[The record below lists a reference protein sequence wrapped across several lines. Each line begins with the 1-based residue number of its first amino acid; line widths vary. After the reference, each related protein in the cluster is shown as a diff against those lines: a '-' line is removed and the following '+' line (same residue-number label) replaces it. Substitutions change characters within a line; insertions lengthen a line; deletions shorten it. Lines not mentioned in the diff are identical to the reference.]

1 MNDKQNPEELP
12 DWLQPQDG
20 IEPGIEDIS
29 LEDAIEL
36 KQLLIDLT
44 GKTDFKPTI

>member
-29 LEDAIEL
+29 LEDAAEITRFLKEEL
-36 KQLLIDLT
+36 GID
-44 GKTDFKPTI
+44 PTLF